1 SIPPL
6 SPPPDACLPPPPREA
21 LEETEGDGAEPV
33 RGPED
38 DFLLLLTHAEQQ
50 AQISQVQELA
60 PEERREE
67 GAALREGHCDAGPEV
82 QGGAVDVSGVPDGV
96 LSGFACCRCL
106 TLLQVPDTG
115 RLGKIETKVF
125 CSFLAAWAALTCS
138 VLARCLVHVGVLRR
152 AGRVAQ
158 FLSHGVQCTR
168 RDFSLRGGGVGRSP
182 REPARRARASAER
195 AWFAG
200 AD

>member
-96 LSGFACCRCL
+96 LSGFACCGSE
-106 TLLQVPDTG
+106 TLAGARG
-115 RLGKIETKVF
+115 R
-125 CSFLAAWAALTCS
+125 
-138 VLARCLVHVGVLRR
+138 AR
-152 AGRVAQ
+152 
-158 FLSHGVQCTR
+158 
-168 RDFSLRGGGVGRSP
+168 
-182 REPARRARASAER
+182 ARRALSRQQRPPPPQAEQADAR
-195 AWFAG
+195 EKGFAG
-200 AD
+200 

>member
-138 VLARCLVHVGVLRR
+138 VLARCLVHVGVLRSGSMWFR
-152 AGRVAQ
+152 NAA
-158 FLSHGVQCTR
+158 
-168 RDFSLRGGGVGRSP
+168 RDGFWPHS
-182 REPARRARASAER
+182 
-195 AWFAG
+195 
-200 AD
+200 

>member
-106 TLLQVPDTG
+106 TLLQ
-115 RLGKIETKVF
+115 
-125 CSFLAAWAALTCS
+125 
-138 VLARCLVHVGVLRR
+138 
-152 AGRVAQ
+152 
-158 FLSHGVQCTR
+158 
-168 RDFSLRGGGVGRSP
+168 GVGRGSCLNHSRP
-182 REPARRARASAER
+182 KGLVGLLSFSLTVFNAHAVIFPCAGGGWGARRENQRGVRARAPNAPGLREPTKVHARCGRVGPECASASV
-195 AWFAG
+195 G
-200 AD
+200 AREVRKT

>member
-125 CSFLAAWAALTCS
+125 CSFLFLGQLGQRSPAAFWLDVWFTLAFF
-138 VLARCLVHVGVLRR
+138 VLARCGSEMLLAMVSGHI
-152 AGRVAQ
+152 
-158 FLSHGVQCTR
+158 
-168 RDFSLRGGGVGRSP
+168 P
-182 REPARRARASAER
+182 
-195 AWFAG
+195 
-200 AD
+200 